1 MSEDLLKRRYRLV
14 GKGAPLFY
22 EKPLHVVR
30 GEGVLLFDADGNEYL
45 DAYNN
50 VPVVGHCNPRVVQ
63 ALTQQAGL
71 LNVHTRYLHE
81 NLLDYTERL
90 TATFSAPL
98 DMAILTCTGSE
109 ANDVALRMV
118 RTLTGKRGIICSNST
133 YHGNTTAVDALSTMF
148 RGGKSESPDVRAVPF
163 PETYRPLHSL
173 TGEALADAY
182 VNEVEAAIQALE
194 ESGSGFAGMLV
205 CPIFANEGL
214 PDVPAGVMQRIARIV
229 REAGGML
236 IFDEV
241 QAGFGRTGH
250 MWGHQMIG
258 VEPDIVTMG
267 KPMGNGHPIAG
278 LVSSADVINAFRS
291 RVMYFNTFGGNPV
304 SCAVGLAV
312 LDVIEQ
318 DRLLDNVRNV
328 GAYVAQG
335 LRELKQ
341 RHEAIGDIR
350 ARGLFFGVEMVS
362 DRERKTPSAEM
373 ANIVLNRMR
382 ENGVLISRAGPFD
395 NVLKMRPPLPFTKAH
410 ADRLLGAL
418 DQCLEALAHV

>member
-1 MSEDLLKRRYRLV
+1 MSEDLLNRRYRLV

-50 VPVVGHCNPRVVQ
+50 VPVVGHCNPRVVE
-63 ALTQQAGL
+63 ALTRQAGL

-118 RTLTGKRGIICSNST
+118 RELTGKRGIICSNST
-133 YHGNTTAVDALSTMF
+133 YHGNTTAVDELSTMF
-148 RGGKSESPDVRAVPF
+148 RGGKSESPNVRAIPF
-163 PETYRPLHSL
+163 PETYRPLNGL

-182 VNEVEAAIQALE
+182 VNEVQAAIRAFE
-194 ESGSGFAGMLV
+194 ESGTGFAGMLV

-214 PDVPAGVMQRIARIV
+214 PDVPAGVMPRIARIV

-241 QAGFGRTGH
+241 QAGFGRTGY

-278 LVSSADVINAFRS
+278 LVSSADIINAFRS

-312 LDVIEQ
+312 LDVIQEE
-318 DRLLDNVRNV
+318 RLLDNVRNV

-362 DRERKTPSAEM
+362 DRARKTPSAEM
-373 ANIVLNRMR
+373 ANMVLNRMR

-410 ADRLLGAL
+410 ADRLLSTL
-418 DQCLEALAHV
+418 DQCLEAVAHV